1 MNIVIDTIE
10 KENINFN
17 KNKDC
22 YKLYYSYNIFNFI
35 GLPIKIKYEYIYK
48 YNNLYYIYINKKNL
62 SNNNLNI
69 INDYFIDKIDNFL
82 LYRKSLIDTYI
93 ICNNYKNIIINDIF
107 NNNELYITI
116 NKIKQSKKYNIPI
129 INIL

>member
-1 MNIVIDTIE
+1 MNIVI
-10 KENINFN
+10 KEIDKDKIKYIK
-17 KNKDC
+17 KNDC
-22 YKLYYSYNIFNFI
+22 YKLYYWNNIFSMI
-35 GLPIKIKYEYIYK
+35 GLPTKIKYKYIYK
-48 YNNLYYIYINKKNL
+48 YNNLYYIYINKHDL
-62 SNNNLNI
+62 LNNNLNI
-69 INDYFIDKIDNFL
+69 INDYFTDKIDDFL
-82 LYRKSLIDTYI
+82 LYRKNLTDTYI